1 MLVATP
7 SGLTLGPEGG
17 AHQSIYTPLIGIGRP
32 GLLHRDWMAARRA
45 RWTGGG
51 VRPSHAETLLSELA
65 PTAGLVTVIDGSPG
79 ALSWIGGVRGM
90 RVSALG
96 LDGFGQ
102 VGDLPDLYRH
112 YRLDAEAILDACAD
126 LFLEHGCLEQGA
138 R

>member
-1 MLVATP
+1 MLLAHDQNFNFNCI
-7 SGLTLGPEGG
+7 LIERLALPE
-17 AHQSIYTPLIGIGRP
+17 P
-32 GLLHRDWMAARRA
+32 M
-45 RWTGGG
+45 
-51 VRPSHAETLLSELA
+51 
-65 PTAGLVTVIDGSPG
+65 VTVIDGSPG

-102 VGDLPDLYRH
+102 VGDLLDLYRH